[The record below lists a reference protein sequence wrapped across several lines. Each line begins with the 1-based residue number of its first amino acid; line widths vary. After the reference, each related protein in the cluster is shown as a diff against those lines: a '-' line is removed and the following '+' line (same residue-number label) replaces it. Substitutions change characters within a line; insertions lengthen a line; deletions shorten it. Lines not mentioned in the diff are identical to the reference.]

1 MEREMRETFASLH
14 APEELKNRTRAAVV
28 RQVRRRRRL
37 RPLAAVACLAV
48 VVVTLGGWRAYFTP
62 AAVIS
67 VDINPSVELEV
78 NRFDRVLSLEGRND
92 DGTALAETLNVRFQ
106 DYQTALEEVLSSAAV
121 TDCLAR
127 GEELSIAVVDLTGNG
142 AGEVLSGVEA
152 CAAATPGAH
161 CYAADYGDVS
171 DAHSCGL
178 SYGKYSAYLALRALD
193 PTVTVEEVQGM
204 TMSEIRAR
212 IAALGGDGSEVPTIS
227 QGTGQGA
234 GQGAGHDREHG
245 QGHHGGC

>member
-1 MEREMRETFASLH
+1 MERKMQETFDALH
-14 APEELKNRTRAAVV
+14 APEDLKNRTRAAVV

-48 VVVTLGGWRAYFTP
+48 VVVTMGGWRAYFTP

-92 DGTALAETLNVRFQ
+92 DGEALAADLDVRFQ
-106 DYQTALEEVLSSAAV
+106 NYQTALEEILASGTI

-127 GEELSIAVVDLTGNG
+127 GEELSIAVVDLTGKG
-142 AGEVLSGVEA
+142 AQEMLSGVEK

-171 DAHSCGL
+171 AAHSCGL
-178 SYGKYSAYLALRALD
+178 SYGKYSAYLALAALD

-212 IAALGGDGSEVPTIS
+212 IAALGGDASGVGTGS

-234 GQGAGHDREHG
+234 GHGQEHG

>member
-1 MEREMRETFASLH
+1 MEHEMRETFDALR
-14 APEELKNRTRAAVV
+14 APEEVKDRTRAAVA
-28 RQVRRRRRL
+28 RQVRRRKRL
-37 RPLAAVACLAV
+37 RPLMAAACFA

-78 NRFDRVLSLEGRND
+78 NRFDRVLSLEGLGD
-92 DGTALAETLNVRFQ
+92 DGEALAAELNVRFQ
-106 DYQTALEEVLSSAAV
+106 DYREALEELLSSAAV

-127 GEELSIAVVDLTGNG
+127 GEELSIAVVDLTGEG
-142 AGEVLSGVEA
+142 AGELLSGVEA

-193 PTVTVEEVQGM
+193 PTVTAEEVQGM
-204 TMSEIRAR
+204 TMREIRAR
-212 IAALGGDGSEVPTIS
+212 IAALGGDDSDVPAGS
-227 QGTGQGA
+227 QGD
-234 GQGAGHDREHG
+234 GQGAGHGQEHG
-245 QGHHGGC
+245 RGHRGGC

>member
-14 APEELKNRTRAAVV
+14 APEELKDRTRDAVV
-28 RQVRRRRRL
+28 RQVRRRKRL

-62 AAVIS
+62 SAVIS

-92 DGTALAETLNVRFQ
+92 DGTALAADLDVRFQ

-127 GEELSIAVVDLTGNG
+127 GEELSIAVVDLTGQG
-142 AGEVLSGVEA
+142 AADLLSGVED
-152 CAAATPGAH
+152 CAASTPGVH

-178 SYGKYSAYLALRALD
+178 SYGKYSAYLALHVLD
-193 PTVTVEEVQGM
+193 PAVTVEEVQGM

-212 IAALGGDGSEVPTIS
+212 IAALGGDGSEVPALS
-227 QGTGQGA
+227 QGA
-234 GQGAGHDREHG
+234 GQGAGHGQEHG